1 MFSTHLTKVPEL
13 WVRGH
18 FGPMCQSKVQRGPS
32 AFQLRTAL
40 HRASGRPVIPPRQR
54 STSSLKFHGYLY
66 SKEAKYA
73 KYLAQKLKTL
83 SSKLKYINDP
93 DISYNREIA
102 RDRGTMRHSS
112 LLQQSSQS
120 WNGANDL
127 SENLRVD
134 PTLGRNKVP
143 KGSWTTLPSWSSMP
157 LSDGWHASTL
167 PTQSVAMPHK
177 STSRHVKKIG
187 EGS

>member
-1 MFSTHLTKVPEL
+1 MAPCVSPRSNE
-13 WVRGH
+13 
-18 FGPMCQSKVQRGPS
+18 VQRGPS

-134 PTLGRNKVP
+134 PTLGRNKVQKVQ
-143 KGSWTTLPSWSSMP
+143 KGSWTTGQPYLHDPP
-157 LSDGWHASTL
+157 CLNPPH
-167 PTQSVAMPHK
+167 PECRNVPHK